1 MDEGIRRPR
10 RARDGVENG
19 NGAVEF
25 VRAVGQ
31 NPGESIPGGS
41 MPTVFRIASLLV
53 LCLAAAHAPAQGFPS
68 KPIRIVVP
76 FAAGG
81 PTDITV
87 RQVAPRLT
95 ELLGQPMVVDNRA
108 GATGII
114 GAEMVA
120 KSPPDGYTLLM
131 GTASVVAINMVTH
144 DKLPFDTLRDFQ
156 PLTPIMT
163 TTTILVVHPSVPVKT
178 LKDLVAIAKAHPDQ
192 VTMGSAGTG
201 GTLHLPIEMLMRS
214 AKIRITHVPYK
225 GAAPAVVDVIG
236 GQLTGMFVD
245 LPVISPY
252 IKAGKVRPLAVASPK
267 RSVYFPQV
275 PTTKEAGYTDVEL
288 QNYYA
293 LFLPIKTPRDIVMK
307 LHDAVVKAVNTPAVR
322 EKLVEAGSDPLT
334 LSPEEFTKFVRA
346 DIEKWAKVVKAA
358 GVRMD

>member
-1 MDEGIRRPR
+1 MKLSL
-10 RARDGVENG
+10 
-19 NGAVEF
+19 
-25 VRAVGQ
+25 RAVLL
-31 NPGESIPGGS
+31 
-41 MPTVFRIASLLV
+41 ASV
-53 LCLAAAHAPAQGFPS
+53 GFAVPALSQPYPA

-76 FAAGG
+76 FSAGG

-87 RQVAPRLT
+87 RNVAPRLT
-95 ELLGQPMVVDNRA
+95 ELLGQPILVDNRA

-114 GAEMVA
+114 GAELVA
-120 KSPPDGYTLLM
+120 KAPPDGYTLLM

-144 DKLPFDTLRDFQ
+144 SKLPFDTLRDFQ

-178 LKDLVAIAKAHPDQ
+178 LKELVAIAKARPGE
-192 VTMGSAGTG
+192 VTLGSAGTG

-214 AKIRITHVPYK
+214 AKVKITHVPYK
-225 GAAPAVVDVIG
+225 GAAPAVVDVVG

-245 LPVISPY
+245 LPVISPH
-252 IKAGKVRPLAVASPK
+252 IKAGRVKPLAVASPK
-267 RSVYFPQV
+267 RSQYFPEV
-275 PTTKEAGYTDVEL
+275 PTTKEAGYNDVEL

-293 LFLPIKTPRDIVMK
+293 LFVPAKTPREIVAK

-334 LSPEEFTKFVRA
+334 MTPDEFTRFVRA
-346 DIEKWAKVVKAA
+346 DIEKWARVVKAA
-358 GVRMD
+358 GVRLD

>member
-1 MDEGIRRPR
+1 MKPTL
-10 RARDGVENG
+10 RA
-19 NGAVEF
+19 ALL
-25 VRAVGQ
+25 
-31 NPGESIPGGS
+31 
-41 MPTVFRIASLLV
+41 AS
-53 LCLAAAHAPAQGFPS
+53 LCLAAPALSQPFPA

-76 FAAGG
+76 FSAGG

-95 ELLGQPMVVDNRA
+95 ELLGQPIVVDNRA

-120 KSPPDGYTLLM
+120 KAPPDGYTLLM

-144 DKLPFDTLRDFQ
+144 AKLPYDTLRDFQ
-156 PLTPIMT
+156 ALTPIMT
-163 TTTILVVHPSVPVKT
+163 TTTILVVHPSVPAKT
-178 LKDLVAIAKAHPDQ
+178 LKELVAIAKSRPGE
-192 VTMGSAGTG
+192 VTLGSAGTG

-214 AKIRITHVPYK
+214 AKVKVTHVPYK
-225 GAAPAVVDVIG
+225 GAAPAVVDVVG

-245 LPVISPY
+245 LPVVSPH
-252 IKAGKVRPLAVASPK
+252 IKANRVRPLAVASPR
-267 RSVYFPQV
+267 RSQYFPDV
-275 PTTKEAGYTDVEL
+275 PTTKESGYSDVEL

-293 LFLPIKTPRDIVMK
+293 LFLPAKTPRDVVTK

-334 LSPEEFTKFVRA
+334 MTPDEFTKFLRA

-358 GVRMD
+358 GVRLD

>member
-1 MDEGIRRPR
+1 MKMQP
-10 RARDGVENG
+10 A
-19 NGAVEF
+19 A
-25 VRAVGQ
+25 A
-31 NPGESIPGGS
+31 
-41 MPTVFRIASLLV
+41 L
-53 LCLAAAHAPAQGFPS
+53 LAAALFSAMAAAQPFPA

-95 ELLGQPMVVDNRA
+95 ELLGQPFVVDNRA

-120 KSPPDGYTLLM
+120 RAPADGYTLLM

-144 DKLPFDTLRDFQ
+144 SKLPFDTLRDFQ

-178 LKDLVAIAKAHPDQ
+178 LKELVAIAKSRPGQ
-192 VTMGSAGTG
+192 VTLGSAGTG

-214 AKIRITHVPYK
+214 ANVKITHVPYK
-225 GAAPAVVDVIG
+225 GAAPAVVDVVG

-245 LPVISPY
+245 LPVISPH
-252 IKAGKVRPLAVASPK
+252 IKASRVRPLAVASPK
-267 RSVYFPQV
+267 RSQYFPDV
-275 PTTKEAGYTDVEL
+275 PTTKEAGYNDVEL

-293 LFLPIKTPRDIVMK
+293 LLLPAKTPRDIVTK
-307 LHDAVVKAVNTPAVR
+307 LHDAVVKAVNTPSVR

-334 LSPEEFTKFVRA
+334 MTPDEFTKFLRA
-346 DIEKWAKVVKAA
+346 DIEKWGKVVKAA
-358 GVRMD
+358 GVKLD